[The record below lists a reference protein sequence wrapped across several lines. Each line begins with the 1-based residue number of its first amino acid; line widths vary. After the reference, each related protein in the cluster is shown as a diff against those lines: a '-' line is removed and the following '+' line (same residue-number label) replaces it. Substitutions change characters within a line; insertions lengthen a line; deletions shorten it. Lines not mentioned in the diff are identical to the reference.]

1 MEQQEKGLV
10 KLQIPQHAK
19 IKVYWSDYPE
29 NYSRESRTR
38 VKKYFASKYG
48 IDSQSI
54 NVVYKPIKRNT
65 SGDIVEIDGANIE
78 NIMSTHY
85 QRELFKEWLNRE
97 GKEDVDFKRILALD
111 DKVNNELDVYSDEE
125 IHKKY
130 KLKWI
135 VVNNFL
141 SYGEN
146 NYFPVDRFKGF
157 TVVNSTPANQGG
169 KTSITIDAIKFLFF
183 GKTTKTDTNTEV
195 FNQFSE
201 KNELIV
207 RGLIEIEDSEEIIIE
222 RKLERKP
229 KRKGGWNVTN
239 KLNYYKILP
248 DGEEE
253 VLNDEDVI
261 KTTQLIKKT
270 VGNEDDFDLVVLAT
284 SRNLDSLVDSTAGE
298 SGRLLTRFIGLEPIA
313 LKEKV
318 SREMYN
324 SFSKSMKGNIYD
336 TETLNGE
343 IDVHNNELELLN
355 ISTTDLKSTLERESK
370 VYKTLSQQKIDKVI
384 SKDKIDA
391 EILSMNPS
399 KLETEVKT
407 ITEIGIKHKGDI
419 DKINIELKE
428 IGKIDFDE
436 DKDFN
441 LTKEKQTLSTDI
453 GIGKAEVVRLNR
465 VIDDLIKGGICQS
478 CNRKLD
484 DVNNTEHIESHKSSV
499 VEHEVV
505 LKSKSDRLSVV
516 NKGLEELSGVKKK
529 IENKNALE
537 LKRDRLSVE
546 IDSLRN
552 EIRDKRQDL
561 KKYQN
566 NLESIEKNKAI
577 DIDISL
583 IDTKLIVSE
592 TAKTKI
598 NADLLTNGIQ
608 IGSNTKDILKKE
620 NLIKVLK
627 QEKSIERIFKLYIE
641 MVGKKGISKLV
652 LRSVLPII
660 NGELQRLLEDITDF
674 DIEVFI
680 DDKNEVRYLLVKDG
694 VEKALKSGSGF
705 ELTTAS
711 IALRCVLGK
720 MSSLPTPN
728 FITFDEVMGRVAP
741 ENIPNMKPLFE
752 RISDMFDIVF
762 FITQN
767 EVVKDWSDNIITIE
781 KVNNISKL
789 NIKEY

>member
-1 MEQQEKGLV
+1 MEQQETGLEKIQV
-10 KLQIPQHAK
+10 PRYAK

-38 VKKYFASKYG
+38 VKKYFANKYG

-85 QRELFKEWLNRE
+85 QRELFKEWLTRE
-97 GKEDVDFKRILALD
+97 GKEDVDFNRILLLD
-111 DKVNNELDVYSDEE
+111 DKVNSELDVNTDQE

-130 KLKWI
+130 KIKWI
-135 VVNNFL
+135 TVNNFL

-157 TVVNSTPANQGG
+157 TVVNSNPSNQGG

-183 GKTTKTDTNTEV
+183 GKTTKTDTNAEV
-195 FNQFSE
+195 FNQFS
-201 KNELIV
+201 KGNELIV

-222 RKLERKP
+222 RKLDRKP
-229 KRKGGWNVTN
+229 KRKGGWNISN
-239 KLNYYKILP
+239 KIKYYKILP
-248 DGEEE
+248 DGDEEE
-253 VLNDEDVI
+253 LNDEDVI
-261 KTTQLIKKT
+261 KTTKLIKDT
-270 VGNEDDFDLVVLAT
+270 VGSESDFDLVVLAT
-284 SRNLDSLVDSTAGE
+284 SRNLDNLVDSTAGE

-313 LKEKV
+313 LKEKA

-324 SFSKSMKGNIYD
+324 TFSKSMKGNIYD
-336 TETLNGE
+336 TETLKEE
-343 IDVHNNELELLN
+343 ITKHNEELVSLN
-355 ISTTDLKSTLERESK
+355 KLKEVTESSLAIE
-370 VYKTLSQQKIDKVI
+370 VETYKKLSQNKLDKVI
-384 SKDKIDA
+384 SKDKIDDK
-391 EILSMNPS
+391 ILSMNPS
-399 KLETEVKT
+399 KLNDEIKT
-407 ITEIGIKHKGDI
+407 ITEKGIKHKNDI
-419 DKINIELKE
+419 DKIKIELKK
-428 IGKIDFDE
+428 IGEIDFDE

-441 LTKEKQTLSTDI
+441 LTKDKEKLTKVINL
-453 GIGKAEVVRLNR
+453 GEAEVIRLKSIIKN
-465 VIDDLIKGGICQS
+465 LISSGICQA

-484 DVNNTEHIESHKSSV
+484 DVDNTEHIKQHNIEIDEQNKIIESSKVKLETVNS
-499 VEHEVV
+499 EL
-505 LKSKSDRLSVV
+505 LKLS
-516 NKGLEELSGVKKK
+516 NTKKL
-529 IENKNALE
+529 IETKNSLE
-537 LKRDRLSVE
+537 LKRDRLSVD

-552 EIRDKRQDL
+552 EIKDKKLDL
-561 KKYQN
+561 KKYKD
-566 NLESIEKNKAI
+566 NLESIEKNKNI

-583 IDTKLIVSE
+583 INTKINVSE
-592 TAKTKI
+592 TAKNNLNAELQTISI
-598 NADLLTNGIQ
+598 NIGANTNEV
-608 IGSNTKDILKKE
+608 LKKE

-627 QEKSIERIFKLYIE
+627 QEKDIERIYKLYID

-674 DIEVFI
+674 DVEVFI

-741 ENIPNMKPLFE
+741 VNIPNMKPLFE

-767 EVVKDWSDNIITIE
+767 EIVKDWADNIISIE

-789 NIKEY
+789 SIKE

>member
-1 MEQQEKGLV
+1 MEEQEKGLV

-111 DKVNNELDVYSDEE
+111 DKVNNELDVDADEE

-201 KNELIV
+201 KNELTV

-229 KRKGGWNVTN
+229 KRKGGWNITN
-239 KLNYYKILP
+239 KINYYKILP

-261 KTTQLIKKT
+261 KTTQLIKET
-270 VGNEDDFDLVVLAT
+270 VGNEADFDLVVLAT

-336 TETLNGE
+336 AETLNGE

-355 ISTTDLKSTLERESK
+355 ISTTDLKATLEWESK
-370 VYKTLSQQKIDKVI
+370 VYKTLSQQKIDKVS

-428 IGKIDFDE
+428 IGEIDFDE

-453 GIGKAEVVRLNR
+453 GIGNAEVLRLNR

-484 DVNNTEHIESHKSSV
+484 DVNNAEHIESHKKTV
-499 VEHEVV
+499 LEHELV

-516 NKGLEELSGVKKK
+516 NKGLEKLSGVKKK

-552 EIRDKRQDL
+552 DIRDKKQDL
-561 KKYQN
+561 KKYQS

-608 IGSNTKDILKKE
+608 IDSNTKDILKKE

-767 EVVKDWSDNIITIE
+767 EIVKDWSDNIITIE

>member
-1 MEQQEKGLV
+1 MEQQETGLEKIQV
-10 KLQIPQHAK
+10 PRYAK

-38 VKKYFASKYG
+38 VKKYFANKYG

-85 QRELFKEWLNRE
+85 QRELFKEWLTRE
-97 GKEDVDFKRILALD
+97 GKEDVDFNRILLLD
-111 DKVNNELDVYSDEE
+111 DKVNSELDVNTDQE

-130 KLKWI
+130 KIKWI
-135 VVNNFL
+135 TVNNFL

-157 TVVNSTPANQGG
+157 TVVNSNPSNQGG

-183 GKTTKTDTNTEV
+183 GKTTKTDTNAEV
-195 FNQFSE
+195 FNQFS
-201 KNELIV
+201 KGNELIV

-222 RKLERKP
+222 RKLDRKP
-229 KRKGGWNVTN
+229 KRKGGWNISN
-239 KLNYYKILP
+239 KIKYYKILP
-248 DGEEE
+248 DGDEEE
-253 VLNDEDVI
+253 LNDEDVI
-261 KTTQLIKKT
+261 KTTKLIKDT
-270 VGNEDDFDLVVLAT
+270 VGSESDFDLVVLAT
-284 SRNLDSLVDSTAGE
+284 SRNLDNLVDSTAGE

-313 LKEKV
+313 LKEKA

-324 SFSKSMKGNIYD
+324 TFSKSMKGNIYD
-336 TETLNGE
+336 TETLKEE
-343 IDVHNNELELLN
+343 ITKHNEELVSLN
-355 ISTTDLKSTLERESK
+355 KLKEVTESSL
-370 VYKTLSQQKIDKVI
+370 VIEVETYKKLSQNKLDKVI
-384 SKDKIDA
+384 SKDKIDDK
-391 EILSMNPS
+391 ILSMNPS
-399 KLETEVKT
+399 KLNDEIKT
-407 ITEIGIKHKGDI
+407 ITEKGIKHKNDI
-419 DKINIELKE
+419 DKIKIELKK
-428 IGKIDFDE
+428 IGEIDFDE

-441 LTKEKQTLSTDI
+441 LTKDKEKLTKVINL
-453 GIGKAEVVRLNR
+453 GEAEVIRLKSIIKN
-465 VIDDLIKGGICQS
+465 LISSGICQA

-484 DVNNTEHIESHKSSV
+484 DVDNTEHIKQHNIEIDEQNKIIESSKVKLETVNS
-499 VEHEVV
+499 EL
-505 LKSKSDRLSVV
+505 LKLS
-516 NKGLEELSGVKKK
+516 NTKKL
-529 IENKNALE
+529 IETKNSLE
-537 LKRDRLSVE
+537 LKRDRLSVD

-552 EIRDKRQDL
+552 EIKDKKLDL
-561 KKYQN
+561 KKYKD
-566 NLESIEKNKAI
+566 NLESIEKNKNI

-583 IDTKLIVSE
+583 INTKINVSE
-592 TAKTKI
+592 TAKNNLNAELQTISI
-598 NADLLTNGIQ
+598 NIGANTNEV
-608 IGSNTKDILKKE
+608 LKKE

-627 QEKSIERIFKLYIE
+627 QEKDIERIYKLYID

-674 DIEVFI
+674 DVEVFI

-741 ENIPNMKPLFE
+741 VNIPNMKPLFE

-767 EVVKDWSDNIITIE
+767 EIVKDWADNIISIE

-789 NIKEY
+789 SIKE

>member
-1 MEQQEKGLV
+1 MEQQETGLV
-10 KLQIPQHAK
+10 KLQIPQNAK

-38 VKKYFASKYG
+38 VKKYFGSKYG

-85 QRELFKEWLNRE
+85 QRELFKEWLTRE
-97 GKEDVDFKRILALD
+97 GKEDFDFKRILTLD
-111 DKVNNELDVYSDEE
+111 DKVNGELDIDIDAE

-130 KLKWI
+130 RLKWMM
-135 VVNNFL
+135 VNNFL

-169 KTSITIDAIKFLFF
+169 KTSITIDAVKFLFF
-183 GKTTKTDTNTEV
+183 GKTTKTDTNSEV
-195 FNQFSE
+195 FNQYSE
-201 KNELIV
+201 GNELVV
-207 RGLIEIEDSEEIIIE
+207 RGLIEIEDSEELIIE
-222 RKLERKP
+222 RLLERKP
-229 KRKGGWNVTN
+229 KRKGGWNITN
-239 KLNYYKILP
+239 KIKYYKILP

-253 VLNDEDVI
+253 ELNDEDAI
-261 KTTQLIKKT
+261 KTTQLIKDT
-270 VGNEDDFDLVVLAT
+270 VGNEADFDLVVLAT

-313 LKEKV
+313 LKEKAAK
-318 SREMYN
+318 EMYKN
-324 SFSKSMKGNIYD
+324 FGKTMKGNIYD
-336 TETLNGE
+336 TVTLTEE
-343 IDVHNNELELLN
+343 ITGHKSELN
-355 ISTTDLKSTLERESK
+355 TLETSK
-370 VYKTLSQQKIDKVI
+370 TATDRLLMTETETYKRLSQEKLDEVA

-399 KLETEVKT
+399 KLESEIAT
-407 ITEIGIKHKGDI
+407 IINTGKQHNTDIK
-419 DKINIELKE
+419 KINLDLKE
-428 IGKIDFDE
+428 IGKLNFDE
-436 DKDFN
+436 DKDFE
-441 LTKEKQTLSTDI
+441 LTKDKQTLTTDI
-453 GIGKAEVVRLNR
+453 AVGYAEVNRLKK
-465 VIDDLIKGGICQS
+465 VVQDLIKGGICQS

-484 DVNNTEHIESHKSSV
+484 DVDNSTHINQHEVDIETKVKKLIVKSNKLAV
-499 VEHEVV
+499 VEASLLGLSEV
-505 LKSKSDRLSVV
+505 KSKI
-516 NKGLEELSGVKKK
+516 ELR
-529 IENKNALE
+529 NNLE
-537 LKRDRLSVE
+537 LKRDRLGVE
-546 IDSLRN
+546 VDTLRI
-552 EIRDKRQDL
+552 EIKEKQGDL
-561 KKYQN
+561 KKYKE
-566 NLESIEKNKAI
+566 NLDSIDKNKKI
-577 DIDISL
+577 DINISL
-583 IDTKLIVSE
+583 IDTKMNVSE
-592 TAKTKI
+592 TSKNRLNAELQTIAI
-598 NADLLTNGIQ
+598 NVD
-608 IGSNTKDILKKE
+608 SNNKDILKKD
-620 NLIKVLK
+620 NLIEILK
-627 QEKSIERIFKLYIE
+627 KEKDIERIFKIYID

-767 EVVKDWSDNIITIE
+767 EIVKDWADNIITIE

-789 NIKEY
+789 SIKEY

>member
-1 MEQQEKGLV
+1 MEEEKTV
-10 KLQIPQHAK
+10 NKLQIPAQAK

-29 NYSRESRTR
+29 NYSRESRNR
-38 VKKYFASKYG
+38 VKKYFSNKYG

-54 NVVYKPIKRNT
+54 NVIYKPIKRNT
-65 SGDIVEIDGANIE
+65 SGEVVEIDGANIE
-78 NIMSTHY
+78 NIMSVQY
-85 QRELFKEWLNRE
+85 QRELFKEWLTRE
-97 GKEDVDFKRILALD
+97 GKENVDFDRIIALD
-111 DKVNNELDVYSDEE
+111 DKVNGELDVDIDEE

-135 VVNNFL
+135 MVNNFL

-169 KTSITIDAIKFLFF
+169 KTSITIDAVKFLFF
-183 GKTTKTDTNTEV
+183 GKTTKTDTNEQV
-195 FNQFSE
+195 FNQF
-201 KNELIV
+201 NDGTELIV
-207 RGLIEIEDSEEIIIE
+207 RGLIEIDGGEELIIE
-222 RKLERKP
+222 RKLERKA
-229 KRKGGWNVTN
+229 KRNGGWNITN
-239 KLNYYKILP
+239 KVNYYKILP

-253 VLNDEDVI
+253 QLNDEDAI
-261 KTTQLIKKT
+261 KTTQLIKET
-270 VGNEDDFDLVVLAT
+270 VGNESDFDLVVLAT

-298 SGRLLTRFIGLEPIA
+298 SGKLLTRFIGLEPIA
-313 LKEKV
+313 LKEKT

-324 SFSKSMKGNIYD
+324 TFSKSMKGNIYD
-336 TETLNGE
+336 IETLKEE
-343 IDVHNNELELLN
+343 ITTHKETLKTLDVSKKDTEHKLEVE
-355 ISTTDLKSTLERESK
+355 DK
-370 VYKTLSQQKIDKVI
+370 VYKNLSKEKLDKVA

-391 EILSMNPS
+391 NILSMNPS
-399 KLETEVKT
+399 KLESEIKT
-407 ITEIGIKHKGDI
+407 ITDTGLKHKGDI
-419 DKINIELKE
+419 AKIDEELKQ

-436 DKDFN
+436 DKDFK
-441 LTKEKQTLSTDI
+441 LSKEKETLTTEI
-453 GIGKAEVVRLNR
+453 GVGEANITRLNKT
-465 VIDDLIKGGICQS
+465 IDDLEKGGICQA

-484 DVNNTEHIESHKSSV
+484 NIDNTEHIKQHQKTIDAENV
-499 VEHEVV
+499 T
-505 LKSKSDRLSVV
+505 LKTKRDRLAVV
-516 NKGLEELSGVKKK
+516 NSELEKLSGVKKK
-529 IENKNALE
+529 IDLKNQLE
-537 LKRDRLSVE
+537 LKKDRLGVE

-552 EIRDKRQDL
+552 KIKDKKDDL
-561 KKYQN
+561 KKYKD
-566 NLESIEKNKAI
+566 NLESIEKNKKI
-577 DIDISL
+577 DTEISL
-583 IDTKLIVSE
+583 IDTKMVVSE
-592 TAKTKI
+592 NTKTKLNGELQTIVI
-598 NADLLTNGIQ
+598 NID
-608 IGSNTKDILKKE
+608 SNTKDILKKE
-620 NLIKVLK
+620 NLIDVINK
-627 QEKSIERIFKLYIE
+627 EKDIEKIFKLYIE

-674 DIEVFI
+674 DVEVFI

-767 EVVKDWSDNIITIE
+767 EVVKDWSDNIVTVVKE
-781 KVNNISKL
+781 NNISKL
-789 NIKEY
+789 DIK